1 MTELLTIR
9 KETSRTTKLVLATV
23 AWVFVVLIWS
33 LITHWELISTYVF
46 PTPMEVLRAF
56 KPLFTERGLLSN
68 VYASWLRIG
77 QAFLWCVVIAV
88 PLGLLMG
95 AFRWVYDLV
104 NPVAEPMRS
113 MPTTAF
119 LPAFIGLF
127 GIDETMKVA
136 FLWFGMFFYLLAVV
150 VEEVNRVDTSLL
162 ETAYTLGAK
171 RYQVMWLMFRASI
184 PGIFASFRILY
195 DIGWTYVIL
204 AEIVNRKKGVGAMVQ
219 SAYEF
224 HQPDLV
230 YAGII
235 AIGVAAFV
243 FRFMLT
249 ISEKLLFPWRQV
261 AKSGSESSVAITG
274 SRGRK
279 KAVSRG
285 E

>member
-1 MTELLTIR
+1 MAELLTIR
-9 KETSRTTKLVLATV
+9 KQTSRTTKLVLAIT
-23 AWVFVVLIWS
+23 AWVLVVLV
-33 LITHWELISTYVF
+33 WELITRGELISRYVF
-46 PTPMEVLRAF
+46 PTPLEVLRAF
-56 KPLFTERGLLSN
+56 GPLFSERGLLGN
-68 VYASWLRIG
+68 VYASWARIG
-77 QAFLWCVVIAV
+77 QAFLWCAVIAL
-88 PLGLLMG
+88 PLGLLM
-95 AFRWVYDLV
+95 ASFRWLYDLV
-104 NPVAEPMRS
+104 NPVAAPMRS

-171 RYQVMWLMFRASI
+171 RYQVIWLMFRASF
-184 PGIFASFRILY
+184 PGIFSSFRILY

-243 FRFMLT
+243 FRATLT
-249 ISEKLLFPWRQV
+249 LSERVLFPWRQAAQTSQETAAAV
-261 AKSGSESSVAITG
+261 AGRMRRKATG
-274 SRGRK
+274 HGD
-279 KAVSRG
+279 
-285 E
+285 

>member
-1 MTELLTIR
+1 MAELLTIR
-9 KETSRTTKLVLATV
+9 KETSRTTKLVLATL
-23 AWVFVVLIWS
+23 AWVLVVLIWT
-33 LITHWELISTYVF
+33 LITHWELISRYVF
-46 PTPMEVLRAF
+46 PTPMEVVRAF
-56 KPLFTERGLLSN
+56 QPLFTERGLLSN

-77 QAFLWCVVIAV
+77 QAFLWCAVIAL

-95 AFRWVYDLV
+95 AFHWLYDLV
-104 NPVAEPMRS
+104 NPVAAPMRS

-171 RYQVMWLMFRASI
+171 KFQVLWLMFRASF
-184 PGIFASFRILY
+184 PGIFSSFRILY

-235 AIGVAAFV
+235 AIGVAAFL
-243 FRFMLT
+243 FRALLT
-249 ISEKLLFPWRQV
+249 ISERVLFPWRQP
-261 AKSGSESSVAITG
+261 AQAGADSAAAFTG
-274 SRGRK
+274 HRMRK
-279 KAVSRG
+279 KAVGHG

>member
-9 KETSRTTKLVLATV
+9 KETSRTTKLVLATA
-23 AWVFVVLIWS
+23 AWVLVVLIWS

-56 KPLFTERGLLSN
+56 KPLFTERGLLPN

-77 QAFLWCVVIAV
+77 QAFLWCVIIAV

-95 AFRWVYDLV
+95 TFRWVYDLV

-184 PGIFASFRILY
+184 PGIFSSFRLLY

-204 AEIVNRKKGVGAMVQ
+204 AEIVNRKRGVGAMVQ

-235 AIGVAAFV
+235 AIGIAAFL
-243 FRFMLT
+243 FRALLT
-249 ISEKLLFPWRQV
+249 LSEKLLFPWRQP
-261 AKSGSESSVAITG
+261 AQPRRGTAAAIA
-274 SRGRK
+274 GRMRL
-279 KAVSRG
+279 KAVSPG
-285 E
+285 N

>member
-1 MTELLTIR
+1 MSELLTIR
-9 KETSRTTKLVLATV
+9 KDTSRTTKLILAAA
-23 AWVFVVLIWS
+23 AWALVVLIWS
-33 LITHWELISTYVF
+33 LITHWQLISSYVF
-46 PTPMEVLRAF
+46 PSPLEVLRAF
-56 KPLFTERGLLSN
+56 GPLFSEHGLLSN

-77 QAFLWCVVIAV
+77 QAFLWCAVIAL
-88 PLGLLMG
+88 PLGLMM
-95 AFRWVYDLV
+95 ASFRWFYDLV
-104 NPVAEPMRS
+104 NPVAAPMRS

-162 ETAYTLGAK
+162 ETAYTLGAR
-171 RYQVMWLMFRASI
+171 RYQVIWLMFRASF
-184 PGIFASFRILY
+184 PGIFSSFRILY

-224 HQPDLV
+224 HQPELV

-235 AIGVAAFV
+235 SIGVAAFL
-243 FRFMLT
+243 FRALLT
-249 ISEKLLFPWRQV
+249 LSEKLLFPWRQ
-261 AKSGSESSVAITG
+261 AAQPGSDSSAAVTG
-274 SRGRK
+274 SRRK

>member
-9 KETSRTTKLVLATV
+9 KETSRSTKLVLATA
-23 AWVFVVLIWS
+23 AWVLVVLIWS
-33 LITHWELISTYVF
+33 LITRWELISTYVF
-46 PTPMEVLRAF
+46 PTPLEVLRAF

-77 QAFLWCVVIAV
+77 QAFLWCVIIAV

-171 RYQVMWLMFRASI
+171 KYQVLWLMFRASM
-184 PGIFASFRILY
+184 PGIFSSFRILY

-204 AEIVNRKKGVGAMVQ
+204 AEIVNRSKGVGAMVQ

-224 HQPDLV
+224 HRPDLV

-235 AIGVAAFV
+235 AIGVAAFL
-243 FRFMLT
+243 FRFLLT
-249 ISEKLLFPWRQV
+249 LLEKILFPWRQTTQSTSDS
-261 AKSGSESSVAITG
+261 SGTG
-274 SRGRK
+274 SIGRLHK
-279 KAVSRG
+279 KAVSHG
-285 E
+285 S

>member
-23 AWVFVVLIWS
+23 AWVLVVLVWS

-46 PTPMEVLRAF
+46 PTPLEVLRAF

-95 AFRWVYDLV
+95 AFRWIYDLV

-171 RYQVMWLMFRASI
+171 KYQVMWLMFRAAI
-184 PGIFASFRILY
+184 PGIFSSFRILY

-235 AIGVAAFV
+235 AIGVAAFI
-243 FRFMLT
+243 FRAMLAL
-249 ISEKLLFPWRQV
+249 SERALFPWRRVTQ
-261 AKSGSESSVAITG
+261 AGTESSAAIVG

-279 KAVSRG
+279 KAVSHG
-285 E
+285 D

>member
-1 MTELLTIR
+1 MAELLTIR
-9 KETSRTTKLVLATV
+9 KETSRATKLVLAAA
-23 AWVFVVLIWS
+23 AWVLVVLIWA
-33 LITHWELISTYVF
+33 LITRWELLSRFVF
-46 PTPMEVLRAF
+46 PTPMEVLSAF
-56 KPLFTERGLLSN
+56 PRLFSEHDLLGN
-68 VYASWLRIG
+68 VKASWLRIG
-77 QAFLWCVVIAV
+77 QAFLWCVIIAV
-88 PLGLLMG
+88 PLGLLM
-95 AFRWVYDLV
+95 ASFRWLYDLI
-104 NPVAEPMRS
+104 NPVAAPMRS

-171 RYQVMWLMFRASI
+171 RYQVIWLMFRASF
-184 PGIFASFRILY
+184 PGIFSSFRILY

-204 AEIVNRKKGVGAMVQ
+204 AEIVNRKRGVGAMVQ

-235 AIGVAAFV
+235 AIGVAAFL
-243 FRFMLT
+243 FRAILT
-249 ISEKLLFPWRQV
+249 LSEKLLFPWRQG
-261 AKSGSESSVAITG
+261 AQPSQDTAAAIA
-274 SRGRK
+274 GRMRR
-279 KAVSRG
+279 KAVSPG
-285 E
+285 N